1 MEFKE
6 LLVQMTDEK
15 LLRTANDAIEVAN
28 VRGINLILDAGKL
41 TVAHEA
47 EAQDSIVTKESLIAQ
62 LPFAYSGYRS
72 VIDILKNGENESG
85 RFEAASPKDINNEFD
100 IWFTT
105 NKVKAAKGLQENDPD
120 LTFTLVATPNYF
132 VSASTIAN
140 AKRSHIDSES
150 FWKMYTPK
158 ELSGT
163 NPGNGKAVKFSL
175 ISNKH
180 DVGMKDTVRKQ
191 RSALNNLHNK
201 FKEVSVPS
209 PLEAMTFF
217 ERLCFEGV
225 ILYDSNNFDKTYTRH
240 FNLPEKRINGWTQVP
255 VTRISED
262 RVARFDKSNYGEINE
277 ARLSIR

>member
-6 LLVQMTDEK
+6 IFDEMSDVELLG
-15 LLRTANDAIEVAN
+15 TANDALEVAKG
-28 VRGINLILDAGKL
+28 RGINLNLIAGKL
-41 TVAHEA
+41 AVAHEA
-47 EAQDSIVTKESLIAQ
+47 ETQDSVVTKESLIAQ

-72 VIDILKNGENESG
+72 VMETLKNGENESG
-85 RFEAASPKDINNEFD
+85 RFEVASPKDINYEFD
-100 IWFTT
+100 TWFT
-105 NKVKAAKGLQENDPD
+105 NSKIKAVKGLQENDPD

-150 FWKMYTPK
+150 FWRMYTTK

-180 DVGMKDTVRKQ
+180 AIGMRGTVRKQ

-240 FNLPEKRINGWTQVP
+240 FNLPEHRINGWTEVL
-255 VTRISED
+255 VSRINED
-262 RVARFDKSNYGEINE
+262 RVARFDGSPYGEINE